1 MIEKPRLFSSSVG
14 IAREHYAVRW
24 ASKVGYQGRHQDYRI
39 DQRWAVKPNTT
50 PMKKRKQKAIRAP
63 RIPKAPDPI
72 VSAQPNLREL
82 KAPQAR
88 RLGMSAL
95 NATNATDGTN
105 IADALSPDRINSL
118 NTTNPDTS
126 APNSLDNIKSIIL
139 SSPNL
144 STAYQTLR
152 RHRVK
157 STTFNVNSIQSYPE
171 LIAALEAK
179 AVQITLGANIIAPD
193 NILINHDVAINFNGY
208 NIISEETNPGA
219 RVFDIRSGEVTLT
232 GKGKIFAM
240 GARSCAI
247 RVFGAISIGM
257 PAYTTLTIDDG
268 ISLFAPDSYGILIS
282 PNLGVAYGLVINLSG
297 EIIARDGIG
306 LSSHIRGRDV
316 NLPTIN
322 IRSGARITADEIFGS
337 ALEAAGY
344 ASWNI
349 GAAKLTGATGA
360 LLKSGQINF
369 SHTEII
375 ATGAAYS
382 QTTTVPAAENAPE
395 TPPEDPAPANA
406 AIRIASAAKHDL
418 NITVEGGSYLGEK
431 SFAIAGDPSS
441 LESFVI
447 KGGDFSGALD
457 VLHYAIE
464 PELEIEEGSFS
475 LHPALHLKILKPEI
489 VLLPEPEPEPYPK
502 EVIEAMRPVLESA
515 DEPNPD
521 DVIET
526 VQAPSPLQKLPMPPT
541 YDEAECAEKIAMT
554 KALADAIIEM
564 KNLKSSDY
572 EVGFA
577 DLESAIRSAE
587 QLLSAKIITLA
598 AIRDASAKLLSA
610 FDNLE
615 ERDEFS
621 LTDDEL
627 DELFYHG
634 AVLDELAA
642 DLEPSAKPS
651 ASEPTSS
658 QSTIPNQN
666 APVVASQ
673 KTDQPTDQALVQQV
687 SNPAPIAPIPQPV
700 KVTGSQPAST
710 DATPDFSTLASIIAQ
725 ISALNPSDYAPAA
738 YNILLSEL
746 VRVKPLLASATQ
758 PQIDAAVQ
766 SLSILLANL
775 TQPTSLSHYF
785 IDEMVPTRNWST
797 GVTAI
802 DESDPHLCISRPLP
816 KSLRRQ
822 FRLDFSPVTSFV
834 KSFSAA
840 LRAGFDVYQKT
851 RRIAKS

>member
-1 MIEKPRLFSSSVG
+1 M
-14 IAREHYAVRW
+14 
-24 ASKVGYQGRHQDYRI
+24 
-39 DQRWAVKPNTT
+39 
-50 PMKKRKQKAIRAP
+50 
-63 RIPKAPDPI
+63 
-72 VSAQPNLREL
+72 SAQPNLRGL
-82 KAPQAR
+82 KNPQAR

-95 NATNATDGTN
+95 NATSATDGANATGALNLDN
-105 IADALSPDRINSL
+105 INNL
-118 NTTNPDTS
+118 NAANPDTPV
-126 APNSLDNIKSIIL
+126 PNNLDNIKSIIL

-157 STTFNVNSIQSYPE
+157 NTTFNVNSIQSYPE

-219 RVFDIRSGEVTLT
+219 RVLDIRSGEVTLT

-240 GARSCAI
+240 GARSVAV

-375 ATGAAYS
+375 ATGAAYADLKT
-382 QTTTVPAAENAPE
+382 QAIEADAAEDL
-395 TPPEDPAPANA
+395 PEDPAPANA
-406 AIRIASAAKHDL
+406 AIRIAPAAKHDL
-418 NITVEGGSYLGEK
+418 NITIEGGSYLGEK
-431 SFAIAGDPSS
+431 SFAIAGEPSS

-457 VLHYAIE
+457 VLHYVIE

-502 EVIEAMRPVLESA
+502 EVIEAMRPVPQPANELASG
-515 DEPNPD
+515 DI
-521 DVIET
+521 IEAT
-526 VQAPSPLQKLPMPPT
+526 QAPSPLQKLPMPPT

-577 DLESAIRSAE
+577 DLEAAIRSAE
-587 QLLSAKIITLA
+587 QLLSTKIITLA
-598 AIRDASAKLLSA
+598 AIRDASAKLLAA

-634 AVLDELAA
+634 AVLDELA
-642 DLEPSAKPS
+642 
-651 ASEPTSS
+651 
-658 QSTIPNQN
+658 
-666 APVVASQ
+666 
-673 KTDQPTDQALVQQV
+673 TD
-687 SNPAPIAPIPQPV
+687 PQPA
-700 KVTGSQPAST
+700 SQPALAASPQSAPQLLPAT
-710 DATPDFSTLASIIAQ
+710 DLKTTPAPNLITSETSQAPAPATGPQAPAPAQQPIAVPNQQPSVAPDFSVLAQIIAQ

-746 VRVKPLLASATQ
+746 VRVKPLLADATQ

-766 SLSILLANL
+766 NLSALLTNL
-775 TQPTSLSHYF
+775 TRPAPLAHYF

-797 GVTAI
+797 GVTII
-802 DESDPHLCISRPLP
+802 DESDPHLCLSRPLP
-816 KSLRRQ
+816 KSLRRK
-822 FRLDFSPVTSFV
+822 FRLDFSPATSLI

-840 LRAGFDVYQKT
+840 FRAGFDVYQKT
-851 RRIAKS
+851 RRTAKN

>member
-1 MIEKPRLFSSSVG
+1 
-14 IAREHYAVRW
+14 
-24 ASKVGYQGRHQDYRI
+24 
-39 DQRWAVKPNTT
+39 
-50 PMKKRKQKAIRAP
+50 MKKRKQKAIRAP
-63 RIPKAPDPI
+63 KIPKAPDPI
-72 VSAQPNLREL
+72 ISAYPSLREL
-82 KAPQAR
+82 KDPKAR

-95 NATNATDGTN
+95 NAVTPTVLNASIPTALNATKDPN
-105 IADALSPDRINSL
+105 NLADTP
-118 NTTNPDTS
+118 S
-126 APNSLDNIKSIIL
+126 APKNLDNIKSIIL

-152 RHRVK
+152 RNRVK
-157 STTFNVNSIQSYPE
+157 NTTFNVNSIQSYPE

-219 RVFDIRSGEVTLT
+219 RVLDIRSGEVTLT

-240 GARSCAI
+240 GARSVAI

-282 PNLGVAYGLVINLSG
+282 PNLGVAYGLIINLSG

-322 IRSGARITADEIFGS
+322 IRSGARITADETYGS

-344 ASWNI
+344 AAWNI

-375 ATGAAYS
+375 ATGEAYS
-382 QTTTVPAAENAPE
+382 NAAITTAEAQQEGSPE
-395 TPPEDPAPANA
+395 AQLEDPVPANA

-431 SFAIAGDPSS
+431 SFAVAGDPSS

-502 EVIEAMRPVLESA
+502 EIIEAMRPAPQST
-515 DEPNPD
+515 DEPNHD
-521 DVIET
+521 T
-526 VQAPSPLQKLPMPPT
+526 VADADLSAAHPLQKLPLPPT

-554 KALADAIIEM
+554 KALADAIVEM

-577 DLESAIRSAE
+577 DLEAAIHSAE

-598 AIRDASAKLLSA
+598 AIRDASAKLLAA

-642 DLEPSAKPS
+642 DPKTSPELVASSKTAPKATVDPAPALDSA
-651 ASEPTSS
+651 ATHAQTDNTSTNTQTDIPAQS
-658 QSTIPNQN
+658 QIN
-666 APVVASQ
+666 APA
-673 KTDQPTDQALVQQV
+673 QPQV
-687 SNPAPIAPIPQPV
+687 NTSAQPQP
-700 KVTGSQPAST
+700 
-710 DATPDFSTLASIIAQ
+710 DAPDFSALAQIIAQ
-725 ISALNPSDYAPAA
+725 ISALDPSDYAPAV

-746 VRVKPLLASATQ
+746 VQVKPLLASATQ
-758 PQIDAAVQ
+758 PQIDTAVRN
-766 SLSILLANL
+766 LSTLLANL
-775 TQPTSLSHYF
+775 THASRNNPLTHCL
-785 IDEMVPTRNWST
+785 IDEMVPTRHWST

-822 FRLDFSPVTSFV
+822 FRLDLSPVTNFV

-840 LRAGFDVYQKT
+840 LRAGFDVYQKNRHT
-851 RRIAKS
+851 AKS

>member
-1 MIEKPRLFSSSVG
+1 MR
-14 IAREHYAVRW
+14 
-24 ASKVGYQGRHQDYRI
+24 
-39 DQRWAVKPNTT
+39 
-50 PMKKRKQKAIRAP
+50 KRKQKAIRAP
-63 RIPKAPDPI
+63 KIPKAPDPI
-72 VSAQPNLREL
+72 VSAYPSLRGL
-82 KAPQAR
+82 KDPKAR

-95 NATNATDGTN
+95 NAVTPTALNASNSVTLNASSVAND
-105 IADALSPDRINSL
+105 PD
-118 NTTNPDTS
+118 NPADTS
-126 APNSLDNIKSIIL
+126 STPKNLDNIKSIIL

-152 RHRVK
+152 RNRVK
-157 STTFNVNSIQSYPE
+157 NTTFNVNSIQSYPE

-219 RVFDIRSGEVTLT
+219 RVLDIRSGEVTLT

-240 GARSCAI
+240 GARSVAI

-282 PNLGVAYGLVINLSG
+282 PNLGVAYGLIINLSG

-322 IRSGARITADEIFGS
+322 IRSGARITADETYGS

-344 ASWNI
+344 AAWNI

-375 ATGAAYS
+375 ATGEAYS
-382 QTTTVPAAENAPE
+382 STATAEVRQE
-395 TPPEDPAPANA
+395 DSLEDPVPANA

-431 SFAIAGDPSS
+431 SFAVAGDPSS

-457 VLHYAIE
+457 VLHYVIE

-502 EVIEAMRPVLESA
+502 EIIEAMRPAPQST
-515 DEPNPD
+515 DEPNRD
-521 DVIET
+521 T
-526 VQAPSPLQKLPMPPT
+526 VADADLSAAHPLQKLPLPPT

-554 KALADAIIEM
+554 KALADAIVEM

-577 DLESAIRSAE
+577 DLEAAIHSAE

-598 AIRDASAKLLSA
+598 AIRDASAKLLAA

-615 ERDEFS
+615 ERNEFS

-634 AVLDELAA
+634 AVLDELATDPESTSEA
-642 DLEPSAKPS
+642 TAGPQPAPKLA
-651 ASEPTSS
+651 ASSKAAPEPTT
-658 QSTIPNQN
+658 STQANTPVPPQIN
-666 APVVASQ
+666 APAQ
-673 KTDQPTDQALVQQV
+673 
-687 SNPAPIAPIPQPV
+687 PQPDA
-700 KVTGSQPAST
+700 SAPNPQP
-710 DATPDFSTLASIIAQ
+710 DAPDFSALAQIIAQ

-738 YNILLSEL
+738 YNVLLSEL
-746 VRVKPLLASATQ
+746 VQVKPLLASATQ
-758 PQIDAAVQ
+758 PQIDTAVRN
-766 SLSILLANL
+766 LSTLLANL
-775 TQPTSLSHYF
+775 THASLNSSLTHCL
-785 IDEMVPTRNWST
+785 IDEMVPTCHWST

-822 FRLDFSPVTSFV
+822 FRLDLSPVTNFV

-840 LRAGFDVYQKT
+840 LRAGFDVYQKN
-851 RRIAKS
+851 RRTAKS

>member
-1 MIEKPRLFSSSVG
+1 
-14 IAREHYAVRW
+14 
-24 ASKVGYQGRHQDYRI
+24 
-39 DQRWAVKPNTT
+39 
-50 PMKKRKQKAIRAP
+50 MKKRKQKVIRAP
-63 RIPKAPDPI
+63 KIPKAPDPI
-72 VSAQPNLREL
+72 ISAYPSLREL
-82 KAPQAR
+82 KDPKAR

-95 NATNATDGTN
+95 NAATPTALNASNPTALNASSVANDPN
-105 IADALSPDRINSL
+105 NPADTPSEPKN
-118 NTTNPDTS
+118 
-126 APNSLDNIKSIIL
+126 LDNIKSIIL

-157 STTFNVNSIQSYPE
+157 NTTFNVNSIQSYPE

-219 RVFDIRSGEVTLT
+219 RVLDIRSGEVTLT

-240 GARSCAI
+240 GARSVAI

-282 PNLGVAYGLVINLSG
+282 PNLGVAYGLIINLSG

-322 IRSGARITADEIFGS
+322 IRSGARITADETYGS

-344 ASWNI
+344 AAWNI

-375 ATGAAYS
+375 ATGEAYS
-382 QTTTVPAAENAPE
+382 STATAEARQDSL
-395 TPPEDPAPANA
+395 EDPVPANA

-431 SFAIAGDPSS
+431 SFAVAGDPSS

-457 VLHYAIE
+457 VLHYVIE

-502 EVIEAMRPVLESA
+502 EIIEAMRPAPQST
-515 DEPNPD
+515 DEPNRD
-521 DVIET
+521 T
-526 VQAPSPLQKLPMPPT
+526 VADADLSAAHPLQKLPLPPT

-554 KALADAIIEM
+554 KALADAIVEM

-577 DLESAIRSAE
+577 DLEAAIHSAE

-598 AIRDASAKLLSA
+598 AIRDASAKLLAA

-634 AVLDELAA
+634 AVLDELATDPESTSEA
-642 DLEPSAKPS
+642 TAGPQPAPKLAANSKATP
-651 ASEPTSS
+651 EPTTNTQADTPVPS
-658 QSTIPNQN
+658 QIN
-666 APVVASQ
+666 APAQ
-673 KTDQPTDQALVQQV
+673 
-687 SNPAPIAPIPQPV
+687 PQPN
-700 KVTGSQPAST
+700 AST
-710 DATPDFSTLASIIAQ
+710 PNPQPDAPDFSALAQIIAQ

-746 VRVKPLLASATQ
+746 VQVKPLLASATQ
-758 PQIDAAVQ
+758 PQIDTAVQ
-766 SLSILLANL
+766 NLSALLASL
-775 TQPTSLSHYF
+775 THTSLNSPLAHCI
-785 IDEMVPTRNWST
+785 IDEMVPTRHWST

-822 FRLDFSPVTSFV
+822 FRLDLSPVTNFV

-840 LRAGFDVYQKT
+840 LRAGFDVYQKN
-851 RRIAKS
+851 RRTAKS

>member
-1 MIEKPRLFSSSVG
+1 MR
-14 IAREHYAVRW
+14 
-24 ASKVGYQGRHQDYRI
+24 
-39 DQRWAVKPNTT
+39 
-50 PMKKRKQKAIRAP
+50 KRKQKAIRAP
-63 RIPKAPDPI
+63 KIPKAPDPI
-72 VSAQPNLREL
+72 VSAYPSLREL
-82 KAPQAR
+82 KDPKAR

-95 NATNATDGTN
+95 NAVTPTALNATKDPN
-105 IADALSPDRINSL
+105 
-118 NTTNPDTS
+118 NPADTS
-126 APNSLDNIKSIIL
+126 YTPKNLDNIKSIIL

-152 RHRVK
+152 RNRVK
-157 STTFNVNSIQSYPE
+157 NTTFNVNSIQSYPE

-219 RVFDIRSGEVTLT
+219 RVLDIRSGEVTLT

-240 GARSCAI
+240 GARSVAI

-282 PNLGVAYGLVINLSG
+282 PNLGVAYGLIINLSG

-322 IRSGARITADEIFGS
+322 IRSGARITADETYGS

-344 ASWNI
+344 AAWNI

-375 ATGAAYS
+375 ATGEAYS
-382 QTTTVPAAENAPE
+382 NAAITTAEPQQEDSPE
-395 TPPEDPAPANA
+395 AQLEDPAPANA

-431 SFAIAGDPSS
+431 SFAVAGDPSS

-457 VLHYAIE
+457 VLHHVIE

-502 EVIEAMRPVLESA
+502 EIIEAMRPAPQST
-515 DEPNPD
+515 DEPNRDTVAD
-521 DVIET
+521 DDLS
-526 VQAPSPLQKLPMPPT
+526 ASHPLQKLPLPPT

-554 KALADAIIEM
+554 KALADAIVEM

-577 DLESAIRSAE
+577 DLEAAIHSAE

-598 AIRDASAKLLSA
+598 AIRDASAKLLAA

-634 AVLDELAA
+634 AVLDELAT
-642 DLEPSAKPS
+642 DPQP
-651 ASEPTSS
+651 ASKLAANSKAAPEPTT
-658 QSTIPNQN
+658 STQAN
-666 APVVASQ
+666 APV
-673 KTDQPTDQALVQQV
+673 QPQINA
-687 SNPAPIAPIPQPV
+687 PARPQPNV
-700 KVTGSQPAST
+700 LVPNHQP
-710 DATPDFSTLASIIAQ
+710 DAPDFSALAQIIAQ

-746 VRVKPLLASATQ
+746 VQVKPLLASATQ
-758 PQIDAAVQ
+758 PQIDTAVQ
-766 SLSILLANL
+766 NLSALLANL
-775 TQPTSLSHYF
+775 ARTSLNNPLTHCL
-785 IDEMVPTRNWST
+785 IDEMVPTRHWST

-822 FRLDFSPVTSFV
+822 FRLDLSPVTNFV

-840 LRAGFDVYQKT
+840 LRAGFDAYQKN

>member
-1 MIEKPRLFSSSVG
+1 MR
-14 IAREHYAVRW
+14 
-24 ASKVGYQGRHQDYRI
+24 
-39 DQRWAVKPNTT
+39 
-50 PMKKRKQKAIRAP
+50 KRKQKAIRAP
-63 RIPKAPDPI
+63 KIPKAPDPI
-72 VSAQPNLREL
+72 VSAQPNHREL
-82 KAPQAR
+82 KDPKAR

-95 NATNATDGTN
+95 SASDPGMHNTSNLE
-105 IADALSPDRINSL
+105 ALSVPNPTSSTNHANAVDL
-118 NTTNPDTS
+118 NTADTS
-126 APNSLDNIKSIIL
+126 SVPKNLDNIKSIIL

-152 RHRVK
+152 RQRVK
-157 STTFNVNSIQSYPE
+157 NTTFNVNSIQSYPE

-219 RVFDIRSGEVTLT
+219 RVLDIRSGEVTLT

-240 GARSCAI
+240 GARSVAI

-268 ISLFAPDSYGILIS
+268 ISIFAPDSYGILIS
-282 PNLGVAYGLVINLSG
+282 PNLGVAYGLIINLSG

-322 IRSGARITADEIFGS
+322 IRSGARITADETCGS

-344 ASWNI
+344 AAWNI

-375 ATGAAYS
+375 ATGEAYS
-382 QTTTVPAAENAPE
+382 SAAATVTEVQPE
-395 TPPEDPAPANA
+395 DSQEARLEDPAPANA
-406 AIRIASAAKHDL
+406 AIRVASAAKHDL
-418 NITVEGGSYLGEK
+418 NIAIEGGSYLGEK

-457 VLHYAIE
+457 VLHYIIE

-502 EVIEAMRPVLESA
+502 EIIEAMRPVPQPADKPSRDVPADANPSA
-515 DEPNPD
+515 
-521 DVIET
+521 
-526 VQAPSPLQKLPMPPT
+526 SHPLQKLPLPPT

-564 KNLKSSDY
+564 KNLKASDY

-577 DLESAIRSAE
+577 DLEAAIRSAE

-598 AIRDASAKLLSA
+598 AIRDASAKLLAA

-642 DLEPSAKPS
+642 DPKTTSEPAPS
-651 ASEPTSS
+651 PEKASEPTAKPQPTLNSGTVSAPNQSTTSIQS
-658 QSTIPNQN
+658 QSNISIHPQPNAQVPNQ
-666 APVVASQ
+666 
-673 KTDQPTDQALVQQV
+673 
-687 SNPAPIAPIPQPV
+687 
-700 KVTGSQPAST
+700 QPA
-710 DATPDFSTLASIIAQ
+710 APDFSTLASIIAQ

-746 VRVKPLLASATQ
+746 VQVKSLLASATQ
-758 PQIDAAVQ
+758 PQIDIAVQ
-766 SLSILLANL
+766 NLSTLLANL
-775 TQPTSLSHYF
+775 TRTAHNNSLAHYF
-785 IDEMVPTRNWST
+785 VDEMVPTRNWST
-797 GVTAI
+797 GVASI

-822 FRLDFSPVTSFV
+822 VRLDFSPIANFV

-840 LRAGFDVYQKT
+840 FRAGLDVYQKT
-851 RRIAKS
+851 RRTAKTN

>member
-1 MIEKPRLFSSSVG
+1 MR
-14 IAREHYAVRW
+14 
-24 ASKVGYQGRHQDYRI
+24 
-39 DQRWAVKPNTT
+39 
-50 PMKKRKQKAIRAP
+50 KRKQKAIRAP
-63 RIPKAPDPI
+63 KIPKAPDPI
-72 VSAQPNLREL
+72 VSAYPSLREL
-82 KAPQAR
+82 KDPRAR

-95 NATNATDGTN
+95 NAVTPTALNASNPT
-105 IADALSPDRINSL
+105 ALNASSVAKDPNNPA
-118 NTTNPDTS
+118 NTSSTPKN
-126 APNSLDNIKSIIL
+126 LDNIKSIIL

-152 RHRVK
+152 RNRVK
-157 STTFNVNSIQSYPE
+157 NTTFNVNSIQSYPE

-219 RVFDIRSGEVTLT
+219 RVLDIRSGEVTLT

-240 GARSCAI
+240 GARSVAI

-322 IRSGARITADEIFGS
+322 IRSGARITADETCGS

-344 ASWNI
+344 AAWNI

-375 ATGAAYS
+375 ATGEAYS
-382 QTTTVPAAENAPE
+382 SAAITTAEAQL
-395 TPPEDPAPANA
+395 EDPAPANA

-431 SFAIAGDPSS
+431 SFAVAGDPSS
-441 LESFVI
+441 LESFMI

-457 VLHYAIE
+457 VLHHAIE
-464 PELEIEEGSFS
+464 SELEIEEGSFS

-502 EVIEAMRPVLESA
+502 EIIEAMRPAPQST
-515 DEPNPD
+515 DEPNRD
-521 DVIET
+521 T
-526 VQAPSPLQKLPMPPT
+526 VVDADLSAAHPLQKLPLPPT

-554 KALADAIIEM
+554 KALADAIVEM

-572 EVGFA
+572 EVGFV
-577 DLESAIRSAE
+577 DLEAAIHSAE

-598 AIRDASAKLLSA
+598 AIRDASAKLLAA

-634 AVLDELAA
+634 AVLDELATDPKTA
-642 DLEPSAKPS
+642 PEATTDPSPALDPAATPIQANNTSANAK
-651 ASEPTSS
+651 T
-658 QSTIPNQN
+658 N
-666 APVVASQ
+666 APANTQTNTPVQSQ
-673 KTDQPTDQALVQQV
+673 A
-687 SNPAPIAPIPQPV
+687 NAPARPQP
-700 KVTGSQPAST
+700 
-710 DATPDFSTLASIIAQ
+710 DAPDFSALAQIIAQ

-746 VRVKPLLASATQ
+746 VQVKPLLTSATQ
-758 PQIDAAVQ
+758 PQIDTAVQ
-766 SLSILLANL
+766 NLSALLASL
-775 TQPTSLSHYF
+775 THTSRNNPLTHCL
-785 IDEMVPTRNWST
+785 IDEMVPTRHWST

-822 FRLDFSPVTSFV
+822 FHLDLSPVTNFV

-840 LRAGFDVYQKT
+840 LRAGFDVYQKN
-851 RRIAKS
+851 RRTAKS

>member
-1 MIEKPRLFSSSVG
+1 M
-14 IAREHYAVRW
+14 
-24 ASKVGYQGRHQDYRI
+24 
-39 DQRWAVKPNTT
+39 
-50 PMKKRKQKAIRAP
+50 
-63 RIPKAPDPI
+63 
-72 VSAQPNLREL
+72 SAQPNLREL
-82 KAPQAR
+82 KDSQTR

-95 NATNATDGTN
+95 NATGSTSTT
-105 IADALSPDRINSL
+105 
-118 NTTNPDTS
+118 NTTHDT
-126 APNSLDNIKSIIL
+126 PVPTNLDNIKTIIL

-157 STTFNVNSIQSYPE
+157 NTTFNVNSIQSYPE

-179 AVQITLGANIIAPD
+179 AVQITLGANIIVPD

-208 NIISEETNPGA
+208 NIVSEETNPGA
-219 RVFDIRSGEVTLT
+219 RVLDIRSGEVTLT

-257 PAYTTLTIDDG
+257 PAYTTLTIDEG

-322 IRSGARITADEIFGS
+322 IRSGARITADEIYGS

-375 ATGAAYS
+375 ATGVAYD
-382 QTTTVPAAENAPE
+382 QGPATTPPDIAEDQ
-395 TPPEDPAPANA
+395 PEDPAPANA

-431 SFAIAGDPSS
+431 SFAVAGDPSS

-502 EVIEAMRPVLESA
+502 EVIEAMRPVPEST
-515 DEPNPD
+515 DEPTPD
-521 DVIET
+521 DIIET
-526 VQAPSPLQKLPMPPT
+526 VQVPSPLQKLPMPPT

-577 DLESAIRSAE
+577 DLEAAIRSAE

-598 AIRDASAKLLSA
+598 AIRDASAKLLAA

-642 DLEPSAKPS
+642 DPKATAKPS
-651 ASEPTSS
+651 ASEPAPNHSS
-658 QSTIPNQN
+658 TPSQN
-666 APVVASQ
+666 TTAVASP
-673 KTDQPTDQALVQQV
+673 KTDQPTDPEPAQPV
-687 SNPAPIAPIPQPV
+687 SSPAFIASTPQPV
-700 KVTGSQPAST
+700 KVPDSQSINTNAV
-710 DATPDFSTLASIIAQ
+710 PDFSALANIIAQ

-758 PQIDAAVQ
+758 PQIDAATQ
-766 SLSILLANL
+766 NLSALLANL
-775 TQPTSLSHYF
+775 TRHASLAHYF

-822 FRLDFSPVTSFV
+822 FRLDLSPVTNFV

-840 LRAGFDVYQKT
+840 LRAGFDVYQKI
-851 RRIAKS
+851 RRTVKN

>member
-1 MIEKPRLFSSSVG
+1 MR
-14 IAREHYAVRW
+14 
-24 ASKVGYQGRHQDYRI
+24 
-39 DQRWAVKPNTT
+39 
-50 PMKKRKQKAIRAP
+50 KRKQKAIRAP
-63 RIPKAPDPI
+63 KIPKAPDPI
-72 VSAQPNLREL
+72 VSAYPSLREL
-82 KAPQAR
+82 KDPKAR

-95 NATNATDGTN
+95 NAVTPTALNATKDPN
-105 IADALSPDRINSL
+105 NLADTPSTPKN
-118 NTTNPDTS
+118 
-126 APNSLDNIKSIIL
+126 LDNIKSIIL

-152 RHRVK
+152 RNRVK
-157 STTFNVNSIQSYPE
+157 NTTFNVNSIQSYPE

-219 RVFDIRSGEVTLT
+219 RVLDIRSGEVALT

-240 GARSCAI
+240 GARSVAI

-282 PNLGVAYGLVINLSG
+282 PNLGVAYGLIINLSG

-322 IRSGARITADEIFGS
+322 IRSGARITADETYGS

-344 ASWNI
+344 AAWNI

-375 ATGAAYS
+375 ATGEAYS
-382 QTTTVPAAENAPE
+382 NAAITTAEAQQEDSPE
-395 TPPEDPAPANA
+395 AQLEDPAPANA

-431 SFAIAGDPSS
+431 SFAVAGDPSS

-457 VLHYAIE
+457 VLHYVIE

-502 EVIEAMRPVLESA
+502 EVIEAMRPA
-515 DEPNPD
+515 PQYNDEPNRD
-521 DVIET
+521 T
-526 VQAPSPLQKLPMPPT
+526 VADADLSATHPLQKLPLPPT

-554 KALADAIIEM
+554 KALADAIVEM

-577 DLESAIRSAE
+577 DLEAAIHSAE

-598 AIRDASAKLLSA
+598 AIRDASAKLLAA

-621 LTDDEL
+621 ITDDEL

-642 DLEPSAKPS
+642 DPKTAPEATTDPSPALDPATTPTQANNTSANAK
-651 ASEPTSS
+651 T
-658 QSTIPNQN
+658 N
-666 APVVASQ
+666 APANTQTNTPV
-673 KTDQPTDQALVQQV
+673 QPQINA
-687 SNPAPIAPIPQPV
+687 PARPQPNA
-700 KVTGSQPAST
+700 SAPNPQP
-710 DATPDFSTLASIIAQ
+710 DAPDFSALAQIIAQ
-725 ISALNPSDYAPAA
+725 ISALNPSDYAPTA

-746 VRVKPLLASATQ
+746 VQVKPLLASATQ
-758 PQIDAAVQ
+758 PQIDTAVQ
-766 SLSILLANL
+766 NLSTLLANL
-775 TQPTSLSHYF
+775 TNTSLNNPLAHCL
-785 IDEMVPTRNWST
+785 IDEMVPTRHWST

-822 FRLDFSPVTSFV
+822 FRLDLSPVTNFV

-840 LRAGFDVYQKT
+840 LRAGFDVYQKN
-851 RRIAKS
+851 RRTAKS